1 MVVRD
6 ITNGKKVKQGR
17 EHMDTPYACYRIFIL
32 VQLSTISVRDN
43 KRYGS
48 LEKINIAFLFLPFP
62 VSLSFKSLV
71 A

>member
-6 ITNGKKVKQGR
+6 ITNRKKVKQGR
-17 EHMDTPYACYRIFIL
+17 EHMDTPL
-32 VQLSTISVRDN
+32 LSDIYISPVNIISVRDN

-48 LEKINIAFLFLPFP
+48 LEKINIVFLFLPFP
-62 VSLSFKSLV
+62 VSLSFKTLV